1 MITTHPGVAS
11 LQPLIVWAKCPTF
24 HTTKHKPEGSALS
37 LFMLWI
43 FADDHDAAFS
53 ADDFAFIA
61 DRFYGRFHF
70 HVLYLLSGRQTAAYA
85 RLFGSPCDPAT

>member
-43 FADDHDAAFS
+43 LTDDPDTAFS
-53 ADDFAFIA
+53 LNDFALFA
-61 DRFYGRFHF
+61 NR
-70 HVLYLLSGRQTAAYA
+70 LY
-85 RLFGSPCDPAT
+85 